1 MKGINTGFWQGKRV
15 LVTGH
20 TGFKG
25 SWLSIWLR
33 ELGAEVFGYAL
44 APQTEAD
51 NYILCG
57 LEHQIPEVRGDLRNT
72 ALLEQAV
79 QRYHPDI
86 IFHLAAQPLVRRS
99 YIEPQLTYET
109 NLMGSLNVLEA
120 ARKAD
125 CVRAAV
131 MITTDK
137 CYENRGS
144 TQGYRETD
152 PMGGYDPYS
161 SSKGCAELMIASY
174 RRSFCQHEGTGK
186 CTMAV
191 ASARA
196 GNVVGGGD
204 WSEDRLIPDCIRAI
218 EAGKPVCLRNPAAV
232 RPWQFVLEPLRGYL
246 MLAEALWNEPEK
258 RVGGWN
264 FGPDP
269 AQMASVREM
278 ARELISHY
286 GEGKI
291 ECHAETDCLHEDHIL
306 LLDSTKSKEQLGWQ
320 PCLSLTE
327 TLCWTAEW
335 YREYRRKEPLE
346 ICRRQIHQFEE
357 LCDVRL

>member
-25 SWLSIWLR
+25 SWFSIWLR

-152 PMGGYDPYS
+152 PMGLFANTEAQENAPWRWQVPVLVMWS
-161 SSKGCAELMIASY
+161 AEGIG
-174 RRSFCQHEGTGK
+174 RRIG
-186 CTMAV
+186 
-191 ASARA
+191 
-196 GNVVGGGD
+196 
-204 WSEDRLIPDCIRAI
+204 
-218 EAGKPVCLRNPAAV
+218 
-232 RPWQFVLEPLRGYL
+232 
-246 MLAEALWNEPEK
+246 
-258 RVGGWN
+258 
-264 FGPDP
+264 
-269 AQMASVREM
+269 
-278 ARELISHY
+278 
-286 GEGKI
+286 
-291 ECHAETDCLHEDHIL
+291 
-306 LLDSTKSKEQLGWQ
+306 
-320 PCLSLTE
+320 
-327 TLCWTAEW
+327 
-335 YREYRRKEPLE
+335 
-346 ICRRQIHQFEE
+346 
-357 LCDVRL
+357 